1 MEERV
6 RIADIAQELGLST
19 ATVSNVIHGKTKKV
33 SKETVKRVQ
42 ELLEKKQY
50 IPSMAG
56 ILLAQNDSKIIGI
69 VVNKHQKYEGH
80 VLEDGFISSS
90 LNALSEEIELAG
102 YFMMVKVTEKW
113 DEIARFAS
121 MWNMEGLIV
130 MGFCEQEYQKL
141 KEKMHIPFVV
151 YDGFFENPGTLSNI
165 TIDNFSGG
173 FQAGEYL
180 KKMGHQKVLCISD
193 NCICMDLERYQG
205 LCEVYK
211 EEAALLLVPME
222 KAERLRFY
230 EKKLAMIME
239 YTAAF
244 AVSDHY
250 AAELVHFLQKKGI
263 KVPEDMSVVGFDD
276 SPLCRQACPELTTIR
291 QDGQKRARLALSMLA
306 ELKGGKAKGKTLVL
320 PVDLVVR
327 ESVKELEAE
336 EGKEEP
342 FGHSV

>member
-56 ILLAQNDSKIIGI
+56 ILLAQNDSRIIGI

-90 LNALSEEIELAG
+90 LNALSEEIEKAG

-230 EKKLAMIME
+230 EEKLAMIME

-250 AAELVHFLQKKGI
+250 AVEFIHFFNNG
-263 KVPEDMSVVGFDD
+263 S
-276 SPLCRQACPELTTIR
+276 
-291 QDGQKRARLALSMLA
+291 
-306 ELKGGKAKGKTLVL
+306 
-320 PVDLVVR
+320 
-327 ESVKELEAE
+327 
-336 EGKEEP
+336 
-342 FGHSV
+342 